1 MRTYDAISG
10 GRRSRFSKKI
20 SMRERVT
27 LTSDSHFPFTGGAF
41 GTTKAHILGWYTPF
55 GWVLGKSRYQNDA
68 MGPH

>member
-1 MRTYDAISG
+1 
-10 GRRSRFSKKI
+10 
-20 SMRERVT
+20 MRERVT

-41 GTTKAHILGWYTPF
+41 GTTKAQILGSYTPF